1 MKWIRVKGKL
11 YNAGQ
16 IISIEDLITVAADLV
31 TVGFTDGQQIDIT
44 LSEYEKLM
52 EFCGGG
58 GSSELIEIQER
69 EK

>member
-16 IISIEDLITVAADLV
+16 ITSIEDLTTAAADLV
-31 TVGFTDGQQIDIT
+31 TFRFTDGQQIDIT

-52 EFCGGG
+52 EFVG
-58 GSSELIEIQER
+58 GSEQIEIQER
-69 EK
+69 QK

>member
-31 TVGFTDGQQIDIT
+31 TVRFTDGQQIDIT

-58 GSSELIEIQER
+58 SERIEIQER

>member
-31 TVGFTDGQQIDIT
+31 TVRFTDGQQIDIT

-58 GSSELIEIQER
+58 SELIEIQER